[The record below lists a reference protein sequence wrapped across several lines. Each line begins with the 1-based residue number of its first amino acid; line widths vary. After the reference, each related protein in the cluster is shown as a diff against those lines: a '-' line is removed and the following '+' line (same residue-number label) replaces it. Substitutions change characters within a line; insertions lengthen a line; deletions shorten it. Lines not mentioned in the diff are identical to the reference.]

1 MNRFMGMMP
10 SDEVKISKEYLD
22 EHGLVVLIE
31 SGDNGY
37 TILLSDGSSI
47 YDDISDNAENNFEKA
62 LKVAT
67 KKLGKLRI
75 DNRKNKEEV

>member
-62 LKVAT
+62 LEVAT